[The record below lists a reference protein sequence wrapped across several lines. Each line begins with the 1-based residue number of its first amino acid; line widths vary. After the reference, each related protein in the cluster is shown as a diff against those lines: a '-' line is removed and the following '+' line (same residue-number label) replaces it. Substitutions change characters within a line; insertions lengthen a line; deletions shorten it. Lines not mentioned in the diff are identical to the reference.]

1 MKKIKLIV
9 YHPYSLTGGADN
21 SLKRLVTNL
30 NLKKFSI
37 TFVSLNKS
45 ILVTELKNKVKFIN
59 LKSYRAIYSILKLRN
74 IVQDYRKLNKFKKII
89 VFSNQN
95 FGNIISFI
103 SLMGIKNIKKI
114 FIDRNHLDELSYSN
128 NVVKIFKNNLIKILI
143 KIIYKHADLVIGI
156 SKKLSLDLSKFTNA
170 KVKTIYSP
178 AYDLD
183 IIKKATKK
191 IYLKKKYKYIINVS
205 RFTPRKDHYTT
216 LKGFAIA
223 SKKIKNLKLILIGYG
238 PEYEKIK
245 YFIKKLKIK
254 KKVMILK
261 RTKNPYPYIKK
272 SNLLVLSSK
281 YEGMGNVLVEAI
293 LLNTPVISSNCN
305 AGPSE
310 ILSNGKGGDLFKVS
324 DYEELSKKIILHFEN
339 EDLLK
344 KKLQFAKKKL
354 FRFDI
359 KKNAKIYSNIF
370 EQI

>member
-45 ILVTELKNKVKFIN
+45 ILVTELKNKVKFID

-261 RTKNPYPYIKK
+261 STKNPYPYIKK
-272 SNLLVLSSK
+272 SNLFIFSSN
-281 YEGMGNVLVEAI
+281 YEGFPNVINEA
-293 LLNTPVISSNCN
+293 LMLNTPVISSNCKS
-305 AGPSE
+305 GPKE
-310 ILSNGKGGDLFKVS
+310 MLLNGKGGDFYPKK
-324 DYEELSKKIILHFEN
+324 DYIRLRKLIEN
-339 EDLLK
+339 YLK
-344 KKLQFAKKKL
+344 NPKKLENKMKIARKQLWKFTIGRHVKLYHKL
-354 FRFDI
+354 FF
-359 KKNAKIYSNIF
+359 NI
-370 EQI
+370 